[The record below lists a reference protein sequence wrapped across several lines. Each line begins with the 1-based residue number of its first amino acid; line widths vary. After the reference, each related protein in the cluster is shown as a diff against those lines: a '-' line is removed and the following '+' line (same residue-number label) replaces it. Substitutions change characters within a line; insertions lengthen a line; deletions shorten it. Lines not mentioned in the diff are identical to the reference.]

1 MKGTLFINVIL
12 ILFIACSTPNEKK
25 PDFSNISFSIDTV
38 MVDSKDEI
46 LFVAYSLSLSDFS
59 EDQDYLYNFSMNDH
73 SIEII
78 DMNSLEFVE
87 RKPFEKEGPNGVG
100 RYIGSLQHIGNEN
113 FFISSFEA
121 KGIYD
126 LKGHQIKNL
135 NQNADDF
142 DDDFFR
148 NTTKIFN
155 ANKSQLI
162 GNYAEWDT
170 GKKLLGL
177 ADTEQRTF
185 DRRALEK
192 FDFLDNYSTW
202 LVSEKGGKMAQTG
215 HWTISRLLNDR
226 VIISTNIVADFY
238 VYGLKTDSLSFIE
251 FDHKLFPNI
260 KQGTFPKETSSRE
273 EFNAIQKDYQ
283 KGINFSQPIWDKE
296 NKVYYRFSYS
306 YPDSETE
313 NPQATVY
320 LTILDESFKILN
332 ETEVPALN
340 KRPGYH
346 FAKDGMI
353 WMFENMEDE
362 IGFVRLSF

>member
-1 MKGTLFINVIL
+1 MKNIFPVFSLL
-12 ILFIACSTPNEKK
+12 MLMACGSSKEEVAT
-25 PDFSNISFSIDTV
+25 DYDSLRFSLDTV

-59 EDQDYLYNFSMNDH
+59 EDLHYLYNFSMNDH

-87 RKPFEKEGPNGVG
+87 RKPFDKEGPNGVG
-100 RYIGSLQHIGNEN
+100 GYVGSLQHIGNEN

-126 LKGHQIKNL
+126 LKGQQIKNL
-135 NQNADDF
+135 NKNADDF

-148 NTTKIFN
+148 NTTQIFN

-170 GKKLLGL
+170 GKKLFGL

-185 DRRALEK
+185 DGRSLEK
-192 FDFLDNYSTW
+192 LDFLENYSTY
-202 LVSEKGGKMAQTG
+202 LVSENGGKMAQAG
-215 HWTISRLLNDR
+215 HWTISRLLNDW
-226 VIISTNIVADFY
+226 VIISTNIAADFY

-283 KGINFSQPIWDKE
+283 KGINFSQPIWDKK

-306 YPDSETE
+306 YPDSENE
-313 NPQATVY
+313 NPPATVY

-332 ETEVPALN
+332 ETEVPTLN

-353 WMFENMEDE
+353 WMFENMDDE